1 MKILQINASYKPAY
15 IYGGPTR
22 SVSKLSEQLAKAGCE
37 VTVFTTTANGNDEL
51 TVPLNQAVMV
61 DGVPVWYF
69 TRITKDHSHFSPAL
83 LFAVWKQVKKYDV
96 VHIHAWWNLVSV
108 LSSLIAQIRGVSV
121 VLSPRGTLSQYSF
134 QNRNAFYKNCI
145 HYLLGKRLLKKC
157 FIHVTSEYEKERLAK
172 LIKPE
177 HLTIIYNFIDLPFN
191 YYPAK
196 GNLLPEK
203 LKLLFLS
210 RIDEKKGLDIF
221 IHALSGLTIPY
232 HLTIAGDGNPLYIE
246 SLKKLIDDQRLTK
259 HVDWIGFQHEHKFA
273 VLNSHD
279 LLVLPSHDENFGNV
293 VIESLSVGTAVLVS
307 DKVGLAEYVMKNNF
321 GWVCKP
327 TPSAISESINTINAL
342 KLISIRDNA
351 PAIITSDFDELNL
364 VQKYISMY
372 QQIIQQ
378 SKLSIES

>member
-22 SVSKLSEQLAKAGCE
+22 SVSKLSEQLVKAGCE
-37 VTVFTTTANGNDEL
+37 VIVFTTTANGEDEL
-51 TVPLNQAVMV
+51 AVPVNQAVMV
-61 DGVPVWYF
+61 DDVQVWYF
-69 TRITKDHSHFSPAL
+69 TRVTKDHSHFSPTL
-83 LFAVWKQVKKYDV
+83 LFALWKQVKKYDV

-108 LSSLIAQIRGVSV
+108 LSCLIAQLRGIPV

-134 QNRNAFYKNCI
+134 QNKNAFYKNCI
-145 HYLLGKRLLKKC
+145 HYFLGKWLLKKC
-157 FIHVTSEYEKERLAK
+157 FIHVTSEYEKERLTK
-172 LIKPE
+172 LIKPQM
-177 HLTIIYNFIDLPFN
+177 LAVIYNFIDLPIN

-210 RIDEKKGLDIF
+210 RIDEKKGLDMF
-221 IHALSGLTIPY
+221 IQALSRLSIPY
-232 HLTIAGDGNPLYIE
+232 HLTIAGDGDPLYIE
-246 SLKKLIDDQRLTK
+246 SLKKLIDDQRLTQ
-259 HVDWIGFQHEHKFA
+259 HVDWIGFQHEHKFE
-273 VLNSHD
+273 VLKDHD

-307 DKVGLAEYVMKNNF
+307 DKVGLADYVLKNNF

-327 TPSAISESINTINAL
+327 EPSAIAESINTINPL
-342 KLISIRDNA
+342 QLISIRDNA
-351 PAIITSDFDELNL
+351 PAIISSDFDELNL
-364 VQKYISMY
+364 AQRYIAMY

-378 SKLSIES
+378 TNS